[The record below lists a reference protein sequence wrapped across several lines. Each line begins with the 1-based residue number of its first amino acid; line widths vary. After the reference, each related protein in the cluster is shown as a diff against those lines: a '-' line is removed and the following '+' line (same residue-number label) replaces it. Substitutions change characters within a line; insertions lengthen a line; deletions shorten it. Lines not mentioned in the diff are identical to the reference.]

1 MERLVSKSSKKL
13 GKAAKALL
21 HNLPLLM
28 EKAGWNQAELARK
41 LKVAPT
47 NVSNYLSGKNLPT
60 IESLEEIAD
69 VFGITVAELFKTDQ
83 TPEPRVYKTELPD
96 AVRAEIAAGNS
107 KLRDEINDMLL
118 PFLAKLKGEMS
129 VEEVVVRTVPKEKL
143 SAFLNAFL
151 RDVGLSADF
160 YVLLDKNADTE
171 TLRIEFLREIAQALL
186 SSNESLAT
194 KAKKVIAELSTAK
207 GKKK

>member
-1 MERLVSKSSKKL
+1 MDKAGLNQSQLAAKLGIAPGTVNNYLNGKNVPTLDSIGDIADAFGVSVAVLVSDNEPPEPNIVELPEAVKL
-13 GKAAKALL
+13 AI
-21 HNLPLLM
+21 
-28 EKAGWNQAELARK
+28 EKGNAK
-41 LKVAPT
+41 LKDDILET
-47 NVSNYLSGKNLPT
+47 LS
-60 IESLEEIAD
+60 
-69 VFGITVAELFKTDQ
+69 
-83 TPEPRVYKTELPD
+83 
-96 AVRAEIAAGNS
+96 
-107 KLRDEINDMLL
+107 
-118 PFLAKLKGEMS
+118 PFLAKLKGELG

-194 KAKKVIAELSTAK
+194 KAKKVIAELSSAK